1 MKSCRVITLYEKETL
16 FSKYE
21 KPLSFYFILSGCIL
35 TTSPQS
41 HFSLTHKHQYLGE
54 DQEGKI
60 RDTHAAAYVSGTA
73 LIVVDWKSYLQI
85 HMEL

>member
-35 TTSPQS
+35 TTSP
-41 HFSLTHKHQYLGE
+41 
-54 DQEGKI
+54 
-60 RDTHAAAYVSGTA
+60 
-73 LIVVDWKSYLQI
+73 
-85 HMEL
+85 